1 MIRIPTFAHRPIL
14 AFAALITLGLALQA
28 PAARAQEKPY
38 FVTYSTDLEEPGN
51 LEIALKG
58 LTASPKDANAFV
70 SPTLELEYGATAW
83 WTTEVYAQ
91 GQSTVNDS
99 TVFTGFRWENRF
111 KPLPREYW
119 INPVIY
125 IEYER
130 VSQADKS
137 ILEVT
142 GHDSISSFQV
152 NNGQSHGIIEKSIES
167 KLILSSNFK
176 GWNVS
181 ENFIAEKNLSNEPWE
196 FGYALATG
204 RPLTLAASPHKC
216 WLCLQNFDA
225 GAELYGG
232 LGTRYSFGL
241 KQTSH
246 YAGPTVD
253 FRTPAGITYSF
264 SPQFGLNDN
273 SIGVLWRFKISYE
286 VQQLRDL
293 FRRSK

>member
-1 MIRIPTFAHRPIL
+1 MRFCFSAHHRSFVL
-14 AFAALITLGLALQA
+14 GAMLSLGLTF
-28 PAARAQEKPY
+28 PAHPAQAQEKPY

-58 LTASPKDANAFV
+58 LTAAPKNANAFV
-70 SPTLELEYGATAW
+70 SPTLEVEYGATAW

-91 GQSTVNDS
+91 GQSTQNDS

-119 INPVIY
+119 INPVLY
-125 IEYER
+125 VEYER
-130 VSQADKS
+130 VTRADKS

-142 GHDSISSFQV
+142 GNDSISRFQV
-152 NNGQSHGIIEKSIES
+152 NNNQSHGIVEKSIEG

-176 GWNVS
+176 GWNAS

-196 FGYALATG
+196 FGYALAAS
-204 RPLTLAASPHKC
+204 RPLTLEASARKC

-225 GAELYGG
+225 GGELYGG

-246 YAGPTVD
+246 YAGPSIA
-253 FRTPAGITYSF
+253 FRTPAGVTYSF

-273 SIGVLWRFKISYE
+273 SIGTLWRFKVSYE
-286 VQQLRDL
+286 VQQLRDF
-293 FRRSK
+293 FRRKN